1 MLLFCKSLAR
11 FASLCEQDGVGCLAS
26 PLLSSSGLIL
36 QVQGGLQGCLVLG
49 GLSSLSCLSKALC
62 IYK

>member
-11 FASLCEQDGVGCLAS
+11 FAFLCGQDGVGCLAS
-26 PLLSSSGLIL
+26 PLLSGSGLIL

-49 GLSSLSCLSKALC
+49 GPLLSLLPLQSPLRL
-62 IYK
+62 